1 MQIHFG
7 KHHFKLNVGEDDY
20 VLDIKHKIHEEIS
33 DILPQHMKLIV
44 RGKLLSD
51 NEVISS
57 LKDGIKSTVILLG
70 SSEDSIESIRPPE
83 DLPRVKNDLVKSDNG
98 DGHTAHKRYTA
109 REPLSQYRFMSI
121 QTLPL
126 PNQNIAHNML
136 SSIANDP
143 GFKAVLNKNKWNVG
157 ALCELYPEGYVGV
170 SDVCLMGLN
179 EGKGQRIL
187 LRLRTDDLQGFRK
200 PLSIRKILCHELA
213 HNVYPNHDNNFYQ
226 LLRQIEKDV
235 IELDWRTSRG
245 HAVDSSVRIH
255 RPEEQTS
262 SEHRVP
268 LPVRL
273 GSAAKESD
281 GGEGGHRLLP
291 ARVAAGQ
298 AAVLRLSDEE
308 KELEKGCGCQSNID
322 RRAESRAESS
332 SYVLTEY
339 CSEVTSPSVTRKPE
353 SDHKLEPISE
363 EPDLSGVGSD
373 MDGHNSST
381 QGTETASDVQFG
393 NELPGYTENSLS
405 LVKESSDKTQYSHD
419 TGMDGDTD
427 LSHETGCTEQKQS
440 NGQDQHSCESGEGVG
455 QTQHM
460 REIFAS
466 QIEGQEM
473 ELDSVQISESSSL
486 SVSECSPPRTDETG
500 VISWQISSTMMRV
513 DEALVTAVTATSQ
526 SEDSGSSSVWD
537 RLGTVREA
545 INTLLTRSSKAGLNQ
560 HTQES
565 LTQLMETL
573 GLIRTIIGN
582 AQNIP
587 DLKYRSVNTTGKKYN
602 RVIKSQVGAESV
614 LIAAGFKV
622 QNDHT
627 LSLGSR
633 YDMVMM
639 YIVSSVIDI
648 VIEDINQFLYFII
661 NASCK
666 EL

>member
-1 MQIHFG
+1 
-7 KHHFKLNVGEDDY
+7 
-20 VLDIKHKIHEEIS
+20 
-33 DILPQHMKLIV
+33 MKLIV

-526 SEDSGSSSVWD
+526 SEDSGSSSVW
-537 RLGTVREA
+537 
-545 INTLLTRSSKAGLNQ
+545 
-560 HTQES
+560 
-565 LTQLMETL
+565 
-573 GLIRTIIGN
+573 
-582 AQNIP
+582 
-587 DLKYRSVNTTGKKYN
+587 
-602 RVIKSQVGAESV
+602 
-614 LIAAGFKV
+614 
-622 QNDHT
+622 
-627 LSLGSR
+627 
-633 YDMVMM
+633 
-639 YIVSSVIDI
+639 
-648 VIEDINQFLYFII
+648 
-661 NASCK
+661 
-666 EL
+666 